1 MAVESYDVLVI
12 GGGLAGI
19 RAAIAAVEAN
29 PRIKVGMV
37 SKVYPMR
44 SHTVS
49 AEGGAAAVL
58 RPEDSYETHAFDTI
72 KGSDYLADQD
82 VVETFVREAPIE
94 LIQME
99 HWGCPWSRD
108 PDGKISA
115 RPFGGMTTWR
125 TCFAA
130 DKTGFH
136 MLHTVFQTS
145 LKYEQI
151 HRHDE
156 AFVTK
161 LLVEDERCIG
171 VVALDQRSGRF
182 DAITA
187 KAVILATGGLG
198 RVYAFTTNGNICT
211 GDGMALAYRAGVGL
225 KDMEMVQ
232 FHPTGLP
239 FTGILITEAVRGE
252 GGYLPNKNGE
262 RFLKRYVPN
271 KMELGPRDI
280 ISRAMVT
287 EFEEGRGFEG
297 PHGKYMNL
305 DVRHLGEEAIDRK
318 LPFMRELGRE
328 FVGIDIVHEPIPV
341 RPVQHYM
348 MGGVDADIS
357 GATALPGLYAAGECA
372 NVGLNGG
379 NRLGSNSL
387 SECLVFGAAT
397 GRAAAEYASSARPV
411 TQTRSTPC
419 SGMRPGGSRRPTS
432 RRRAAT
438 SSIGAIREEMQR
450 DMDAGAG
457 VFRTREGLEKLTD
470 QLGGLRERF
479 EQHQDRGLEPHL
491 QHGAHRGA
499 RARLHARDRPDDRGL
514 PALARE
520 ESRGAHA
527 RRDFPTATTKSIL
540 KHTIAFSAGPRT
552 RAAPGVSRRPHHQL
566 QAASPHLLGEAQVAE
581 KRITIQATRYDPD
594 KDSAPRLQSY
604 DIPFSDERW
613 SCWTRST
620 TSRRTSTAA

>member
-1 MAVESYDVLVI
+1 MDFESYDVLVV

-29 PRIKVGMV
+29 PNVRVGMV

-49 AEGGAAAVL
+49 AEGGAAAAL
-58 RPEDSYETHAFDTI
+58 GPGDSFETHAFDTI

-82 VVETFVREAPIE
+82 VVEAFVREAPVEI
-94 LIQME
+94 IQME
-99 HWGCPWSRD
+99 HWGCPWSRN
-108 PDGKISA
+108 PDGTIA
-115 RPFGGMTTWR
+115 VRPFGGMSTWR

-136 MLHTVFQTS
+136 MLHAVFQTS
-145 LKYEQI
+145 LKYPQI
-151 HRHDE
+151 IRHDE

-161 LLVEDERCIG
+161 LLIEDSRCVG
-171 VVALDQRSGRF
+171 VVALDIKTGRF

-187 KAVILATGGLG
+187 KSVILATGGVG

-211 GDGMALAYRAGVGL
+211 GDGMALAYRAGAGL

-252 GGYLPNKNGE
+252 GGYLLNKDGE

-297 PHGKYMNL
+297 PHGKYMHL
-305 DVRHLGEEAIDRK
+305 DVRHLGEKVIDRK

-328 FVGIDIVHEPIPV
+328 YVGIDIVKEPIPV
-341 RPVQHYM
+341 RPVQHYE
-348 MGGVDADIS
+348 MGGVDANIS
-357 GATALPGLYAAGECA
+357 GETEILGLYAAGECA

-387 SECLVFGAAT
+387 PECLVFGAAA
-397 GRAAAEYASSARPV
+397 GRAAAHY
-411 TQTRSTPC
+411 
-419 SGMRPGGSRRPTS
+419 
-432 RRRAAT
+432 AAT
-438 SSIGAIREEMQR
+438 AKPATANPVDAMLWDEARRVESDYLEKKGGNERIGPIREEMQHE
-450 DMDAGAG
+450 MDAGAG
-457 VFRTREGLEKLTD
+457 VFRNKEGLSRLARN
-470 QLGGLRERF
+470 LGGLRERF
-479 EQHQDRGLEPHL
+479 EKVKVDDTSRTFNTEIIAALEL
-491 QHGAHRGA
+491 DFMLEVASVIVFSG
-499 RARLHARDRPDDRGL
+499 
-514 PALARE
+514 LARE

-527 RRDFPTATTKSIL
+527 RRDFPERDDEHFL
-540 KHTIAFSAGPRT
+540 KHT
-552 RAAPGVSRRPHHQL
+552 
-566 QAASPHLLGEAQVAE
+566 VAYH
-581 KRITIQATRYDPD
+581 TNTL
-594 KDSAPRLQSY
+594 APRLEYRDVHITEYQPQARSY
-604 DIPFSDERW
+604 
-613 SCWTRST
+613 
-620 TSRRTSTAA
+620 

>member
-1 MAVESYDVLVI
+1 VDFESYDVLVV

-19 RAAIAAVEAN
+19 RAAIAAVDAN
-29 PRIKVGMV
+29 PRLKIAMV

-82 VVETFVREAPIE
+82 VVEAFVREAPIE
-94 LIQME
+94 VIQME
-99 HWGCPWSRD
+99 HWGCPWSRE

-145 LKYEQI
+145 LKYSQI

-156 AFVTK
+156 AFATK
-161 LLVEDERCIG
+161 LLVEDSRCVG
-171 VVALDQRSGRF
+171 VVAIDMRSGRF
-182 DAITA
+182 QAITA

-252 GGYLPNKNGE
+252 GGYLLNKDGE

-297 PHGKYMNL
+297 PHGKFMHL
-305 DVRHLGEEAIDRK
+305 DVRHLGEETIDAK

-328 FVGIDIVHEPIPV
+328 FVGIDIVKDPIPV
-341 RPVQHYM
+341 RPVMHYM

-357 GATALPGLYAAGECA
+357 GATPIAGLYAAGECA
-372 NVGLNGG
+372 NLGLNGG

-387 SECLVFGAAT
+387 SECLVFGAAA
-397 GRAAAEYASSARPV
+397 GRAAAEHASSAGPV
-411 TQTRSTPC
+411 GANPVSALLADETRRIEASFLDKK
-419 SGMRPGGSRRPTS
+419 GGEER
-432 RRRAAT
+432 
-438 SSIGAIREEMQR
+438 IGTIREEMQH

-457 VFRTREGLEKLTD
+457 VFRTRDGLEKLTR
-470 QLGGLRERF
+470 QLGALRDRF
-479 EQHQDRGLEPHL
+479 EKIKIEDSSRTFNTELTAALEL
-491 QHGAHRGA
+491 DFMLEVSETIAYS
-499 RARLHARDRPDDRGL
+499 
-514 PALARE
+514 ALARE
-520 ESRGAHA
+520 ESRGAHS
-527 RRDFPTATTKSIL
+527 RRDFPERDDAKWL
-540 KHTIAFSAGPRT
+540 KHTLAFRTDSAEPRLEYT
-552 RAAPGVSRRPHHQL
+552 DV
-566 QAASPHLLGEAQVAE
+566 
-581 KRITIQATRYDPD
+581 RITNFKPEA
-594 KDSAPRLQSY
+594 
-604 DIPFSDERW
+604 
-613 SCWTRST
+613 
-620 TSRRTSTAA
+620 RTY

>member
-1 MAVESYDVLVI
+1 MDFESYDVLVV

-19 RAAIAAVEAN
+19 RAAIAAVDVN
-29 PRIKVGMV
+29 PRLKIGMV

-82 VVETFVREAPIE
+82 VVEAFVREAPIE
-94 LIQME
+94 VIQME
-99 HWGCPWSRD
+99 HWGCPWSRE

-145 LKYEQI
+145 LQFEQI

-156 AFVTK
+156 AFATK
-161 LLVEDERCIG
+161 LLIEDSRCVG
-171 VVALDQRSGRF
+171 VVAIDMRSGRF
-182 DAITA
+182 QAITA
-187 KAVILATGGLG
+187 KSVILATGGLG
-198 RVYAFTTNGNICT
+198 RLYAFTTNGNICT

-252 GGYLPNKNGE
+252 GGYLINKDGE

-280 ISRAMVT
+280 ISRAMIT

-297 PHGKYMNL
+297 PHGKYMHL
-305 DVRHLGEEAIDRK
+305 DVRHLGEDVIDRK

-328 FVGIDIVHEPIPV
+328 FVGIDIVKDPIPV

-348 MGGVDADIS
+348 MGGVDADIA
-357 GATALPGLYAAGECA
+357 GATPIAGLYAAGECA

-387 SECLVFGAAT
+387 SECLVFGAAA
-397 GRAAAEYASSARPV
+397 GRAAAEHASVAMAVGANPV
-411 TQTRSTPC
+411 DALLADETRRIETSFLDKK
-419 SGMRPGGSRRPTS
+419 GGEER
-432 RRRAAT
+432 
-438 SSIGAIREEMQR
+438 IGTIREEMQH

-457 VFRTREGLEKLTD
+457 VFRTKEGLETLTR
-470 QLGGLRERF
+470 QLGSLRDRF
-479 EQHQDRGLEPHL
+479 ERIKIEDSSRTFNTELTAALEL
-491 QHGAHRGA
+491 DFMLEVAESVA
-499 RARLHARDRPDDRGL
+499 YS
-514 PALARE
+514 ALARE

-527 RRDFPTATTKSIL
+527 RRDFPERDDAKWL
-540 KHTIAFSAGPRT
+540 KHTLAYRT
-552 RAAPGVSRRPHHQL
+552 DEP
-566 QAASPHLLGEAQVAE
+566 
-581 KRITIQATRYDPD
+581 
-594 KDSAPRLQSY
+594 APRLEYHDVRITNFKPQA
-604 DIPFSDERW
+604 
-613 SCWTRST
+613 
-620 TSRRTSTAA
+620 RTY

>member
-1 MAVESYDVLVI
+1 MDFESYDVLVV

-29 PRIKVGMV
+29 PRVKVGMV

-49 AEGGAAAVL
+49 AEGGAAAVM
-58 RPEDSYETHAFDTI
+58 RPEDSYQTHAFDTI
-72 KGSDYLADQD
+72 KGSDYLADQE
-82 VVETFVREAPIE
+82 VVEAFVREAPVEI
-94 LIQME
+94 IQME

-108 PDGKISA
+108 PDGKISV

-130 DKTGFH
+130 DKSGFH

-145 LKYEQI
+145 LKYPQI
-151 HRHDE
+151 TRHDE

-161 LLVEDERCIG
+161 LLIEDSRCVG
-171 VVALDQRSGRF
+171 VVALDIRTGRF

-187 KAVILATGGLG
+187 KTVILATGGLG

-252 GGYLPNKNGE
+252 GGYLLNNEGE
-262 RFLKRYVPN
+262 RFLKSYVPN

-280 ISRAMVT
+280 ISRAMIT
-287 EFEEGRGFEG
+287 EFEAGRGFEG
-297 PHGKYMNL
+297 PHGKYMHL
-305 DVRHLGEEAIDRK
+305 DVRHLGEKVIDRK

-328 FVGIDIVHEPIPV
+328 FVGIDIVTDPIPV

-348 MGGVDADIS
+348 MGGIDADIS
-357 GATALPGLYAAGECA
+357 GVTPILGLYAAGECA

-387 SECLVFGAAT
+387 SECLVFGAAA
-397 GRAAAEYASSARPV
+397 GRHAAHYAASAKPV
-411 TQTRSTPC
+411 TANPVDAMLWDEARRVE
-419 SGMRPGGSRRPTS
+419 SGYLEKKDGSERMGS
-432 RRRAAT
+432 
-438 SSIGAIREEMQR
+438 IREEMQR
-450 DMDAGAG
+450 AMDAGAG
-457 VFRTREGLEKLTD
+457 VFRTKEGLEKLIEE
-470 QLGGLRERF
+470 LGGLRERF
-479 EQHQDRGLEPHL
+479 ERVKIEDSSRTFNTELVAALEL
-491 QHGAHRGA
+491 DCMLEVSQTIAVS
-499 RARLHARDRPDDRGL
+499 
-514 PALARE
+514 ALARE

-527 RRDFPTATTKSIL
+527 RRDFPERNDAKYL
-540 KHTIAFSAGPRT
+540 KHTLSFRRESAR
-552 RAAPGVSRRPHHQL
+552 
-566 QAASPHLLGEAQVAE
+566 
-581 KRITIQATRYDPD
+581 
-594 KDSAPRLQSY
+594 PRLEYRDVHITNFKPQA
-604 DIPFSDERW
+604 
-613 SCWTRST
+613 
-620 TSRRTSTAA
+620 RTY

>member
-1 MAVESYDVLVI
+1 MEFESYDVLVV

-29 PRIKVGMV
+29 PRVKVGMV

-82 VVETFVREAPIE
+82 VVEAFVREAPVEI
-94 LIQME
+94 IQME

-130 DKTGFH
+130 DKSGFH

-145 LKYEQI
+145 LKYPQI

-161 LLVEDERCIG
+161 LLVEDSRCIG
-171 VVALDQRSGRF
+171 VVAFDMRSGRF
-182 DAITA
+182 EAITA
-187 KAVILATGGLG
+187 KSVILATGGLG
-198 RVYAFTTNGNICT
+198 RIYAFTTNGNICT
-211 GDGMALAYRAGVGL
+211 GDGMALAYRAGAGL

-252 GGYLPNKNGE
+252 GGYLTNNQGE

-280 ISRAMVT
+280 ISRAMTT

-297 PHGKYMNL
+297 PHGKYMHL
-305 DVRHLGEEAIDRK
+305 DVRHLGEVLIDRK

-328 FVGIDIVHEPIPV
+328 FLGIDIVTDPIPV

-348 MGGVDADIS
+348 MGGVEADIW
-357 GATALPGLYAAGECA
+357 GATPIKGLYAAGECA

-387 SECLVFGAAT
+387 SECLVFGAAS
-397 GRAAAEYASSARPV
+397 GRAAAHYAASAKEVGANPV
-411 TQTRSTPC
+411 DALLKDETHRVESTYLDKK
-419 SGMRPGGSRRPTS
+419 GGDQR
-432 RRRAAT
+432 
-438 SSIGAIREEMQR
+438 IGQIREEMQR
-450 DMDAGAG
+450 RMDEGAG
-457 VFRTREGLEKLTD
+457 VFRTRDGLERLTRD
-470 QLGGLRERF
+470 LGALRERF
-479 EQHQDRGLEPHL
+479 EHIKIEDSSRTFNTDLTAALEL
-491 QHGAHRGA
+491 DYMLEIADA
-499 RARLHARDRPDDRGL
+499 ITYS
-514 PALARE
+514 ALARE

-527 RRDFPTATTKSIL
+527 RRDFPERDDAKFL
-540 KHTIAFSAGPRT
+540 KHTLAYRT
-552 RAAPGVSRRPHHQL
+552 DEL
-566 QAASPHLLGEAQVAE
+566 
-581 KRITIQATRYDPD
+581 
-594 KDSAPRLQSY
+594 APRLEYRDVRITNFQ
-604 DIPFSDERW
+604 PQA
-613 SCWTRST
+613 
-620 TSRRTSTAA
+620 RTY

>member
-1 MAVESYDVLVI
+1 MDFESYDVLVV

-19 RAAIAAVEAN
+19 RAAIAVVETN
-29 PRIKVGMV
+29 PRLKVGMV

-58 RPEDSYETHAFDTI
+58 RPEDSYENHAFDTI

-82 VVETFVREAPIE
+82 VVEAFVREAPIE

-145 LKYEQI
+145 LKYPQI

-161 LLVEDERCIG
+161 LLVEDGRCVG
-171 VVALDQRSGRF
+171 VVAIDMRSGRF

-252 GGYLPNKNGE
+252 GGYLLNKDGE
-262 RFLKRYVPN
+262 RFLKRYVP
-271 KMELGPRDI
+271 EQDGARTARHHLAGHDHRVRGGPRLRGAARPVHAPRRQAPRRGDHRPQAALHA
-280 ISRAMVT
+280 RARPRVRRHRHRPRPDPGAARAALHD
-287 EFEEGRGFEG
+287 GRRRRRHLGRHSDAGSLRGGRVRQRRPERRQSPGLELAVGMPGLRRRRG
-297 PHGKYMNL
+297 PHG
-305 DVRHLGEEAIDRK
+305 
-318 LPFMRELGRE
+318 
-328 FVGIDIVHEPIPV
+328 
-341 RPVQHYM
+341 
-348 MGGVDADIS
+348 
-357 GATALPGLYAAGECA
+357 
-372 NVGLNGG
+372 
-379 NRLGSNSL
+379 
-387 SECLVFGAAT
+387 
-397 GRAAAEYASSARPV
+397 
-411 TQTRSTPC
+411 
-419 SGMRPGGSRRPTS
+419 RRV
-432 RRRAAT
+432 RRARRKPVGANPIDAMLRDET
-438 SSIGAIREEMQR
+438 RRIEMDYLDKKSGDESIGAIREEMQH

-457 VFRTREGLEKLTD
+457 VFRTREGLEKLTK
-470 QLGGLRERF
+470 QLGNLRDRF
-479 EQHQDRGLEPHL
+479 GGSRSKTRAAPSTPSSWRRWSSTTCSRCPRSSPTRRSR
-491 QHGAHRGA
+491 ARNRAAPTRGA
-499 RARLHARDRPDDRGL
+499 T
-514 PALARE
+514 
-520 ESRGAHA
+520 
-527 RRDFPTATTKSIL
+527 FPERNDEKYL
-540 KHTIAFSAGPRT
+540 KHTIAMHAN
-552 RAAPGVSRRPHHQL
+552 
-566 QAASPHLLGEAQVAE
+566 E
-581 KRITIQATRYDPD
+581 I
-594 KDSAPRLQSY
+594 APRLEYRDVRITNFKPQARAY
-604 DIPFSDERW
+604 
-613 SCWTRST
+613 
-620 TSRRTSTAA
+620 

>member
-1 MAVESYDVLVI
+1 MDSESYDVLVV

-19 RAAIAAVEAN
+19 RAAIAAVDAN
-29 PRIKVGMV
+29 PQLKVGMV

-82 VVETFVREAPIE
+82 VVEAFVREAPIE
-94 LIQME
+94 VIQME

-145 LKYEQI
+145 LQFKQI

-156 AFVTK
+156 AFATK
-161 LLVEDERCIG
+161 LLMEDSRCVG
-171 VVALDQRSGRF
+171 VVAIDMRSGRF
-182 DAITA
+182 EAITA

-252 GGYLPNKNGE
+252 GGYLLNKDGE

-280 ISRAMVT
+280 ISRAMTT

-297 PHGKYMNL
+297 PHGKYMHL
-305 DVRHLGEEAIDRK
+305 DVRHLGEELIDRK

-328 FVGIDIVHEPIPV
+328 FVGIDIVKDPIPV

-357 GATALPGLYAAGECA
+357 GATPIPGLYAAGECS

-387 SECLVFGAAT
+387 SECLVFGAAA
-397 GRAAAEYASSARPV
+397 GRAAAEHASAAKAVGANPIDALLADE
-411 TQTRSTPC
+411 TRRIES
-419 SGMRPGGSRRPTS
+419 SFLDKKGGEER
-432 RRRAAT
+432 
-438 SSIGAIREEMQR
+438 IGTIREELQH

-457 VFRTREGLEKLTD
+457 VFRTKEGLEKLTR
-470 QLGGLRERF
+470 QLGSLRDRF
-479 EQHQDRGLEPHL
+479 EKIKIEDSSRTFNTELTAALEL
-491 QHGAHRGA
+491 DFMIEVSESIAFS
-499 RARLHARDRPDDRGL
+499 
-514 PALARE
+514 ALARE
-520 ESRGAHA
+520 ESRGAHS
-527 RRDFPTATTKSIL
+527 RRDFPERDDAKWL
-540 KHTIAFSAGPRT
+540 KHTIAF
-552 RAAPGVSRRPHHQL
+552 RADG
-566 QAASPHLLGEAQVAE
+566 
-581 KRITIQATRYDPD
+581 AT
-594 KDSAPRLQSY
+594 PRLEYRDVTITNFKPQA
-604 DIPFSDERW
+604 
-613 SCWTRST
+613 
-620 TSRRTSTAA
+620 RTY

>member
-1 MAVESYDVLVI
+1 MEFESYDVLVV

-29 PRIKVGMV
+29 PRVKVGLV

-82 VVETFVREAPIE
+82 VVEAFVREAPLEIT
-94 LIQME
+94 QME

-130 DKTGFH
+130 DKSGFH

-145 LKYEQI
+145 LKYPQI
-151 HRHDE
+151 TRHDE

-161 LLVEDERCIG
+161 LLVEDSRCIG
-171 VVALDQRSGRF
+171 VVALDIRTGRF

-187 KAVILATGGLG
+187 KAVILATGGVG
-198 RVYAFTTNGNICT
+198 RVYAFSTNGNICT

-252 GGYLPNKNGE
+252 GGYLLNKEGE

-280 ISRAMVT
+280 ISRAMTT
-287 EFEEGRGFEG
+287 EFEEGRGFDG
-297 PHGKYMNL
+297 PHGKYMHL
-305 DVRHLGEEAIDRK
+305 DVRHLGEKIIDRK

-328 FVGIDIVHEPIPV
+328 YVGIDIVKDPIPV

-357 GATALPGLYAAGECA
+357 GATQILGLYAAGECA

-387 SECLVFGAAT
+387 SECLVFGAAS
-397 GRAAAEYASSARPV
+397 GRAAVHYASTAKAVTANPVDAMLWDEARRV
-411 TQTRSTPC
+411 E
-419 SGMRPGGSRRPTS
+419 GEYLEKKGGDER
-432 RRRAAT
+432 
-438 SSIGAIREEMQR
+438 IGTIREEMQR

-457 VFRTREGLEKLTD
+457 VFRTKEGLEKLVE

-479 EQHQDRGLEPHL
+479 ERVKIDDTSRTFNTEIIAALELDFMLECSHSI
-491 QHGAHRGA
+491 AVS
-499 RARLHARDRPDDRGL
+499 
-514 PALARE
+514 ALARE

-527 RRDFPTATTKSIL
+527 RRDFPERIDSKYL
-540 KHTIAFSAGPRT
+540 KHTVAFHREGQ
-552 RAAPGVSRRPHHQL
+552 RPQL
-566 QAASPHLLGEAQVAE
+566 EYHDV
-581 KRITIQATRYDPD
+581 RITNFQPQA
-594 KDSAPRLQSY
+594 
-604 DIPFSDERW
+604 
-613 SCWTRST
+613 
-620 TSRRTSTAA
+620 RTY

>member
-1 MAVESYDVLVI
+1 MDFESYDVLVV
-12 GGGLAGI
+12 GGGLAGL
-19 RAAIAAVEAN
+19 RAAIAAAEAN
-29 PRIKVGMV
+29 PKLSIGIV

-49 AEGGAAAVL
+49 AEGGAAAAL
-58 RPEDSYETHAFDTI
+58 RPEDSYENHAFDTI

-82 VVETFVREAPIE
+82 VVEAFVREAPLE

-130 DKTGFH
+130 DKSGFH

-145 LKYEQI
+145 LKYDKI
-151 HRHDE
+151 RRHDE

-161 LLVEDERCIG
+161 LLVEDGRCVG
-171 VVALDQRSGRF
+171 VVAIDIHTGRIG
-182 DAITA
+182 AITA

-198 RVYAFTTNGNICT
+198 RTYAFTTNGNICT

-252 GGYLPNKNGE
+252 GGYLLNKEGD
-262 RFLKRYVPN
+262 RFLKNYVPN

-280 ISRAMVT
+280 ISRAMTT
-287 EFEEGRGFEG
+287 EFEAGRGFEG
-297 PHGKYMNL
+297 PYGNYMHL
-305 DVRHLGEEAIDRK
+305 DVRHLGEEKIDQK
-318 LPFMRELGRE
+318 LPFMRELGLE
-328 FVGIDIVHEPIPV
+328 FVGIDIVKDPIPV

-348 MGGVDADIS
+348 MGGVDTDIF
-357 GATALPGLYAAGECA
+357 GLTPIRGLYAAGECA
-372 NVGLNGG
+372 NVGMNGA

-387 SECLVFGAAT
+387 SECLVFGAAA
-397 GRAAAEYASSARPV
+397 GRHAAAYASSAKAVGSNPIDALV
-411 TQTRSTPC
+411 KDETRRVES
-419 SGMRPGGSRRPTS
+419 RYLDKEGGEERIAS
-432 RRRAAT
+432 
-438 SSIGAIREEMQR
+438 IREDMQR

-457 VFRTREGLEKLTD
+457 VFRTKEGLTKLTKD
-470 QLGGLRERF
+470 IASLRERF
-479 EQHQDRGLEPHL
+479 EKIKIEDSSRTFNTELMSALELEFMLDCCETIAHSAL
-491 QHGAHRGA
+491 Q
-499 RARLHARDRPDDRGL
+499 RD
-514 PALARE
+514 

-527 RRDFPTATTKSIL
+527 RRDFPERNDEKYL
-540 KHTIAFSAGPRT
+540 KHTIAHF
-552 RAAPGVSRRPHHQL
+552 VE
-566 QAASPHLLGEAQVAE
+566 GEGARLEYRDV
-581 KRITIQATRYDPD
+581 RITNFKPQA
-594 KDSAPRLQSY
+594 
-604 DIPFSDERW
+604 
-613 SCWTRST
+613 
-620 TSRRTSTAA
+620 RTY

>member
-1 MAVESYDVLVI
+1 MDFESYDVLVV

-29 PRIKVGMV
+29 PRVRVGMV

-49 AEGGAAAVL
+49 AEGGAAAAL
-58 RPEDSYETHAFDTI
+58 RPEDSYEKHAFDTI
-72 KGSDYLADQD
+72 KGSDYLADQE
-82 VVETFVREAPIE
+82 VVEAFVREAPVEI
-94 LIQME
+94 IQME
-99 HWGCPWSRD
+99 HWGCPWSRN
-108 PDGKISA
+108 PDGTIA
-115 RPFGGMTTWR
+115 VRPFGGMTTWR

-136 MLHTVFQTS
+136 MLHAVFQTS
-145 LKYEQI
+145 LKYPQI
-151 HRHDE
+151 TRHDE

-161 LLVEDERCIG
+161 LLVEDSRCVG
-171 VVALDQRSGRF
+171 VVALDIRSGRF

-187 KAVILATGGLG
+187 KSVILATGGLG

-211 GDGMALAYRAGVGL
+211 GDGMALAYRAGAGL

-252 GGYLPNKNGE
+252 GGYLLNKDGE

-280 ISRAMVT
+280 ISRAMTT

-297 PHGKYMNL
+297 PHGKYMHL
-305 DVRHLGEEAIDRK
+305 DVRHLGEKVIDRK

-328 FVGIDIVHEPIPV
+328 FLGIDIVTDPIPV

-348 MGGVDADIS
+348 MGGVDANIS
-357 GATALPGLYAAGECA
+357 GETPILGLYAAGECA

-387 SECLVFGAAT
+387 PECLVFGAAA
-397 GRAAAEYASSARPV
+397 GRAAAHYASSARPV
-411 TQTRSTPC
+411 TANPVDAMLWDEAR
-419 SGMRPGGSRRPTS
+419 RVEAEYLEKKGGDER
-432 RRRAAT
+432 
-438 SSIGAIREEMQR
+438 IGPIREEMQR
-450 DMDAGAG
+450 EMDAGAG
-457 VFRTREGLEKLTD
+457 VFRTKEGLSRLVRN
-470 QLGGLRERF
+470 LGGLRERF
-479 EQHQDRGLEPHL
+479 EKVRIDDSSRTFNTEIIAALEL
-491 QHGAHRGA
+491 DFMLEVASVIA
-499 RARLHARDRPDDRGL
+499 FT
-514 PALARE
+514 ALARE

-527 RRDFPTATTKSIL
+527 RRDFPERDDEHFL
-540 KHTIAFSAGPRT
+540 KHTLAFHT
-552 RAAPGVSRRPHHQL
+552 NTL
-566 QAASPHLLGEAQVAE
+566 
-581 KRITIQATRYDPD
+581 
-594 KDSAPRLQSY
+594 APRLEYSDVHITTFKPQARSY
-604 DIPFSDERW
+604 
-613 SCWTRST
+613 
-620 TSRRTSTAA
+620 

>member
-1 MAVESYDVLVI
+1 MALEHESYDVLVV
-12 GGGLAGI
+12 GGGLAGL
-19 RAAIAAVEAN
+19 RAAIAAVETN
-29 PRIKVGMV
+29 PRVKVGLV

-49 AEGGAAAVL
+49 AEGGAAAAL
-58 RPEDSYETHAFDTI
+58 RPEDSYESHAFDTI
-72 KGSDYLADQD
+72 KGSDYLADQN
-82 VVETFVREAPIE
+82 VVEAFVREAPVEI
-94 LIQME
+94 IQME

-108 PDGKISA
+108 ADGKISA

-130 DKTGFH
+130 DKSGFH

-145 LKYEQI
+145 LKYPQI
-151 HRHDE
+151 TRHDE
-156 AFVTK
+156 AYVTK
-161 LLVEDERCIG
+161 LLVEDSRCVG
-171 VVALDQRSGRF
+171 VVALDIRTGRF

-187 KAVILATGGLG
+187 KAVILATGGVG

-211 GDGMALAYRAGVGL
+211 GDGMALAFRAGVGL

-252 GGYLPNKNGE
+252 GGFLLNSEGE

-280 ISRAMVT
+280 ISRAMTT

-297 PHGKYMNL
+297 PHGKYMHL
-305 DVRHLGEEAIDRK
+305 DVRHLGEKLIDRK

-328 FVGIDIVHEPIPV
+328 YVGIDIVKDPIPV

-357 GATALPGLYAAGECA
+357 GETKILGLYAAGECA

-387 SECLVFGAAT
+387 SECLVFGAAS
-397 GRAAAEYASSARPV
+397 GRAAAHYASTAKAVTANPVDAMLWDEARRV
-411 TQTRSTPC
+411 E
-419 SGMRPGGSRRPTS
+419 GEYLEKKGGEER
-432 RRRAAT
+432 
-438 SSIGAIREEMQR
+438 IGAIREEMQR

-457 VFRTREGLEKLTD
+457 VFRTKEGLEQLTE

-479 EQHQDRGLEPHL
+479 ERVKVDDTSRTFNTEIIAALEL
-491 QHGAHRGA
+491 DFMLECSQVIAA
-499 RARLHARDRPDDRGL
+499 S
-514 PALARE
+514 ALARE

-527 RRDFPTATTKSIL
+527 RRDFPERDDSKFL
-540 KHTIAFSAGPRT
+540 KHTVAF
-552 RAAPGVSRRPHHQL
+552 RRDGQRPQL
-566 QAASPHLLGEAQVAE
+566 EYTDVTITNFQPQA
-581 KRITIQATRYDPD
+581 R
-594 KDSAPRLQSY
+594 SY
-604 DIPFSDERW
+604 
-613 SCWTRST
+613 
-620 TSRRTSTAA
+620 

>member
-1 MAVESYDVLVI
+1 
-12 GGGLAGI
+12 
-19 RAAIAAVEAN
+19 
-29 PRIKVGMV
+29 
-37 SKVYPMR
+37 
-44 SHTVS
+44 
-49 AEGGAAAVL
+49 VL

-82 VVETFVREAPIE
+82 VVEAFVREAPIE
-94 LIQME
+94 VIQME

-108 PDGKISA
+108 PDGKISV

-130 DKTGFH
+130 DKSGFH

-145 LKYEQI
+145 LQFKQI

-156 AFVTK
+156 AFATK
-161 LLVEDERCIG
+161 LLIEDSRCVG
-171 VVALDQRSGRF
+171 VVAIDMRSGRF
-182 DAITA
+182 QAITA
-187 KAVILATGGLG
+187 KSVILATGGLG

-252 GGYLPNKNGE
+252 GGYLLNKDGE

-280 ISRAMVT
+280 ISRAMTT

-297 PHGKYMNL
+297 PHGKYMHL
-305 DVRHLGEEAIDRK
+305 DVRHLGEELIDRK

-328 FVGIDIVHEPIPV
+328 FVGIDIVKDPIPV

-357 GATALPGLYAAGECA
+357 GATPVLGLYAAGECS

-387 SECLVFGAAT
+387 SECLVFGAAA
-397 GRAAAEYASSARPV
+397 GRAAAEYASAAKAVGANPIDALLADE
-411 TQTRSTPC
+411 TRRIES
-419 SGMRPGGSRRPTS
+419 SFLDKKGGEER
-432 RRRAAT
+432 
-438 SSIGAIREEMQR
+438 IGTIREELQH

-457 VFRTREGLEKLTD
+457 VFRTREGLEKLTR
-470 QLGGLRERF
+470 QLGSLRDRF
-479 EQHQDRGLEPHL
+479 EKIKIEDSSRTFNTELTAALEL
-491 QHGAHRGA
+491 DFMIEVSDTIAYS
-499 RARLHARDRPDDRGL
+499 
-514 PALARE
+514 ALARE
-520 ESRGAHA
+520 ESRGAHS
-527 RRDFPTATTKSIL
+527 RRDFPERDDSKWL
-540 KHTIAFSAGPRT
+540 KHTVAF
-552 RAAPGVSRRPHHQL
+552 RADGA
-566 QAASPHLLGEAQVAE
+566 
-581 KRITIQATRYDPD
+581 
-594 KDSAPRLQSY
+594 APRLDYRDVHITNFKPQA
-604 DIPFSDERW
+604 
-613 SCWTRST
+613 
-620 TSRRTSTAA
+620 RTY

>member
-1 MAVESYDVLVI
+1 VV

-19 RAAIAAVEAN
+19 RAAIAAVDAN
-29 PRIKVGMV
+29 PRLKIAMV

-58 RPEDSYETHAFDTI
+58 RPEDSYENHAFDTI

-82 VVETFVREAPIE
+82 VVEAFVREAPIE
-94 LIQME
+94 VIQME

-145 LKYEQI
+145 LKYSQI

-156 AFVTK
+156 AFATK
-161 LLVEDERCIG
+161 LLVEDSRCVG
-171 VVALDQRSGRF
+171 VVAIDMRSGRF
-182 DAITA
+182 QAITA

-198 RVYAFTTNGNICT
+198 RLYAFTTNGNICT

-252 GGYLPNKNGE
+252 GGYLLNKDGE
-262 RFLKRYVPN
+262 RFLKRYIPN

-287 EFEEGRGFEG
+287 EFEAGRGFEG
-297 PHGKYMNL
+297 PHGKFMHL
-305 DVRHLGEEAIDRK
+305 DVRHLGEEKIDAK

-328 FVGIDIVHEPIPV
+328 FVGIDIVKDPIPV
-341 RPVQHYM
+341 RPVMHYM

-357 GATALPGLYAAGECA
+357 GATPIAGLYAAGECA

-387 SECLVFGAAT
+387 SECLVFGAAA
-397 GRAAAEYASSARPV
+397 GRAAAEHASSAGAVGANPV
-411 TQTRSTPC
+411 TALLADETKRIEASFLDKK
-419 SGMRPGGSRRPTS
+419 GGEER
-432 RRRAAT
+432 
-438 SSIGAIREEMQR
+438 IGTIREEMQH

-457 VFRTREGLEKLTD
+457 VFRTRDGLEKLTR
-470 QLGGLRERF
+470 QLGALRDRF
-479 EQHQDRGLEPHL
+479 EKIKIEDSSRTFNTELTAALEL
-491 QHGAHRGA
+491 DFMLEVSETIAYS
-499 RARLHARDRPDDRGL
+499 
-514 PALARE
+514 ALARE
-520 ESRGAHA
+520 ESRGAHS
-527 RRDFPTATTKSIL
+527 RRDFPDRDDAKWL
-540 KHTIAFSAGPRT
+540 KHTVAFRT
-552 RAAPGVSRRPHHQL
+552 DAAEPKLDYTDV
-566 QAASPHLLGEAQVAE
+566 
-581 KRITIQATRYDPD
+581 RITNFKPQA
-594 KDSAPRLQSY
+594 
-604 DIPFSDERW
+604 
-613 SCWTRST
+613 
-620 TSRRTSTAA
+620 RTY

>member
-1 MAVESYDVLVI
+1 MV
-12 GGGLAGI
+12 GGGLAGL
-19 RAAIAAVEAN
+19 RAAIAVVETN
-29 PRIKVGMV
+29 PRLKVGMV

-58 RPEDSYETHAFDTI
+58 RPEDSFETHAYDTI

-82 VVETFVREAPIE
+82 VVEAFVREAPIE
-94 LIQME
+94 VIQME

-145 LKYEQI
+145 MKYPQI

-161 LLVEDERCIG
+161 LLVEDGRCVG
-171 VVALDQRSGRF
+171 VVAIDMRSGRF

-252 GGYLPNKNGE
+252 GGYLLNKDGE

-297 PHGKYMNL
+297 PHGKYMHL
-305 DVRHLGEEAIDRK
+305 DVRHLGEATIDRK

-328 FVGIDIVHEPIPV
+328 FVGIDIVHDPIPV

-357 GATALPGLYAAGECA
+357 GITPLPGLYAAGECA

-397 GRAAAEYASSARPV
+397 GRMAAEYVSSALAVGANPIDALLRDE
-411 TQTRSTPC
+411 TRRIEMDYLDKK
-419 SGMRPGGSRRPTS
+419 SGDE
-432 RRRAAT
+432 
-438 SSIGAIREEMQR
+438 SIGAIREEMQR

-457 VFRTREGLEKLTD
+457 VFRTREGLEKLTK
-470 QLGGLRERF
+470 QLGNL
-479 EQHQDRGLEPHL
+479 
-491 QHGAHRGA
+491 
-499 RARLHARDRPDDRGL
+499 RDRFGRIKIQDSSRTFNTELMAVLELDYML
-514 PALARE
+514 EVAEVITYSALARE

-527 RRDFPTATTKSIL
+527 RRDFPERDDEKFL
-540 KHTIAFSAGPRT
+540 KHTIAMHAN
-552 RAAPGVSRRPHHQL
+552 
-566 QAASPHLLGEAQVAE
+566 E
-581 KRITIQATRYDPD
+581 I
-594 KDSAPRLQSY
+594 APRLEYRDVRITNFKPQARAY
-604 DIPFSDERW
+604 
-613 SCWTRST
+613 
-620 TSRRTSTAA
+620 

>member
-1 MAVESYDVLVI
+1 VEFETYDVLVV
-12 GGGLAGI
+12 GGGLAGL

-49 AEGGAAAVL
+49 AEGGAAAAL
-58 RPEDSYETHAFDTI
+58 RPEDSYENHAFDTI

-82 VVETFVREAPIE
+82 VVEAFVREAPVEI
-94 LIQME
+94 IQME
-99 HWGCPWSRD
+99 HWGCPWSRNA
-108 PDGKISA
+108 DGTIA
-115 RPFGGMTTWR
+115 VRPFGGMTTWR

-130 DKTGFH
+130 DKSGFH

-145 LKYEQI
+145 LKYPQI
-151 HRHDE
+151 TRHDE

-161 LLVEDERCIG
+161 LLVEDSRCVG
-171 VVALDQRSGRF
+171 VVALDIRTGRF

-252 GGYLPNKNGE
+252 GGYLYNSEGE

-280 ISRAMVT
+280 ISRAMIT
-287 EFEEGRGFEG
+287 EFEAGRGFEG
-297 PHGKYMNL
+297 PHGKYMHL
-305 DVRHLGEEAIDRK
+305 DVRHLGEELIDRK

-328 FVGIDIVHEPIPV
+328 FVGIDIVTDPIPV

-348 MGGVDADIS
+348 MGGVDADIW
-357 GATALPGLYAAGECA
+357 GATEVLGLYAAGECA

-387 SECLVFGAAT
+387 PECLVFGAAS
-397 GRAAAEYASSARPV
+397 GRAAAHYASSAKPV
-411 TQTRSTPC
+411 TANPVDA
-419 SGMRPGGSRRPTS
+419 MLWDEARRVETTYLEKKGDGKQ
-432 RRRAAT
+432 RV
-438 SSIGAIREEMQR
+438 GAIREEMQR

-457 VFRTREGLEKLTD
+457 VFRTKEGLEKLIE

-479 EQHQDRGLEPHL
+479 ERATIDDTSRTFNTDVLAALEL
-491 QHGAHRGA
+491 DFMLEVSQTIAVS
-499 RARLHARDRPDDRGL
+499 
-514 PALARE
+514 ALARE

-527 RRDFPTATTKSIL
+527 RRDFPERNDEKFL
-540 KHTIAFSAGPRT
+540 KHSVAYRREGTRPALDYKNVKITNFQPQART
-552 RAAPGVSRRPHHQL
+552 
-566 QAASPHLLGEAQVAE
+566 
-581 KRITIQATRYDPD
+581 Y
-594 KDSAPRLQSY
+594 
-604 DIPFSDERW
+604 
-613 SCWTRST
+613 
-620 TSRRTSTAA
+620 

>member
-1 MAVESYDVLVI
+1 MDFESYDVLVV

-19 RAAIAAVEAN
+19 RAAIAVVEAN
-29 PRIKVGMV
+29 PRLKVAMV

-82 VVETFVREAPIE
+82 VVEAFVREAPIE
-94 LIQME
+94 VIQME
-99 HWGCPWSRD
+99 HWGCPWSRE
-108 PDGKISA
+108 PDGTISA

-130 DKTGFH
+130 DKSGFH

-145 LKYEQI
+145 LKYPQI

-161 LLVEDERCIG
+161 LLVEDGRCTG
-171 VVALDQRSGRF
+171 VVVIDMRSGRF

-198 RVYAFTTNGNICT
+198 RIYAFTTNGNICT

-252 GGYLPNKNGE
+252 GGYLTNKDGE
-262 RFLKRYVPN
+262 RFLKRYVPT

-280 ISRAMVT
+280 ISRAMTT

-297 PHGKYMNL
+297 PHGKYMHL
-305 DVRHLGEEAIDRK
+305 DVRHLGEALIDRK

-328 FVGIDIVHEPIPV
+328 FVGIDIVHDPIPV
-341 RPVQHYM
+341 RPVMHYM

-357 GATALPGLYAAGECA
+357 GLTPLAGLYAAGECA

-387 SECLVFGAAT
+387 SECLVFGAAA
-397 GRAAAEYASSARPV
+397 GRAAAEYASSAKAAGSNPAASMLHDE
-411 TQTRSTPC
+411 TRRIEMDYLDKK
-419 SGMRPGGSRRPTS
+419 SGDER
-432 RRRAAT
+432 
-438 SSIGAIREEMQR
+438 IGTIREEMQR

-457 VFRTREGLEKLTD
+457 VFRTREGLEKLTK
-470 QLGGLRERF
+470 QLSALRDRF
-479 EQHQDRGLEPHL
+479 ERIKIEDSSRTFNTELTAALEL
-491 QHGAHRGA
+491 DGMLEVAETITYS
-499 RARLHARDRPDDRGL
+499 
-514 PALARE
+514 ALARE

-527 RRDFPTATTKSIL
+527 RRDFPDRNDDKFL
-540 KHTIAFSAGPRT
+540 KHTIAFRTDEISPRLEY
-552 RAAPGVSRRPHHQL
+552 RDV
-566 QAASPHLLGEAQVAE
+566 
-581 KRITIQATRYDPD
+581 RITNFKPQARAY
-594 KDSAPRLQSY
+594 
-604 DIPFSDERW
+604 
-613 SCWTRST
+613 
-620 TSRRTSTAA
+620 

>member
-1 MAVESYDVLVI
+1 MDFESYDVLVV

-19 RAAIAAVEAN
+19 RAAIAVVETN
-29 PRIKVGMV
+29 PRLKVGMV

-72 KGSDYLADQD
+72 KGSDYLADQE
-82 VVETFVREAPIE
+82 VVETFVREAPVE
-94 LIQME
+94 VIQME

-108 PDGKISA
+108 PDGTISA

-145 LKYEQI
+145 LKYPQI

-161 LLVEDERCIG
+161 LLVEDGRCAG
-171 VVALDQRSGRF
+171 VVAIDMRSGRF

-198 RVYAFTTNGNICT
+198 RMYAFTTNGNICT

-252 GGYLPNKNGE
+252 GGYLLNKDGE

-297 PHGKYMNL
+297 PHGKYMHL
-305 DVRHLGEEAIDRK
+305 DVRHLGEAAIDRK

-328 FVGIDIVHEPIPV
+328 YVGIDIVHDPIPV

-357 GATALPGLYAAGECA
+357 GLTPLTGLYAAGECA

-387 SECLVFGAAT
+387 SECLVFGAAS
-397 GRAAAEYASSARPV
+397 GRAAAEYASSAKAVGANPIE
-411 TQTRSTPC
+411 
-419 SGMRPGGSRRPTS
+419 GMLKDETKRIEMDYLDKKDGDER
-432 RRRAAT
+432 
-438 SSIGAIREEMQR
+438 IGAIREEMQLA
-450 DMDAGAG
+450 MDTGAG
-457 VFRTREGLEKLTD
+457 VFRTRDGLEKLTK
-470 QLGGLRERF
+470 QLGNL
-479 EQHQDRGLEPHL
+479 
-491 QHGAHRGA
+491 
-499 RARLHARDRPDDRGL
+499 RDRFGRIKIEDSSRTFNTELMAVLELDYML
-514 PALARE
+514 EVSEVITYSALARE

-527 RRDFPTATTKSIL
+527 RRDFPERNDEKFL
-540 KHTIAFSAGPRT
+540 KHTIAMRTDEISPRLEY
-552 RAAPGVSRRPHHQL
+552 RDV
-566 QAASPHLLGEAQVAE
+566 
-581 KRITIQATRYDPD
+581 RITNFKPQARAY
-594 KDSAPRLQSY
+594 
-604 DIPFSDERW
+604 
-613 SCWTRST
+613 
-620 TSRRTSTAA
+620 

>member
-1 MAVESYDVLVI
+1 MDFESYDVLVV

-19 RAAIAAVEAN
+19 RAAIAVVETN
-29 PRIKVGMV
+29 PRLKVGMV

-82 VVETFVREAPIE
+82 VVEAFVREAPIE
-94 LIQME
+94 VIQME

-108 PDGKISA
+108 PDGKVSA

-125 TCFAA
+125 TCYAA

-145 LKYEQI
+145 LKYPQI

-161 LLVEDERCIG
+161 LLVEDGRCVG
-171 VVALDQRSGRF
+171 VVAIDMRSGRF
-182 DAITA
+182 DAIAA

-252 GGYLPNKNGE
+252 GGYLLNKDGE
-262 RFLKRYVPN
+262 RFLKSYVPN

-287 EFEEGRGFEG
+287 EFEAGRGFEG
-297 PHGKYMNL
+297 PHGKYMHL
-305 DVRHLGEEAIDRK
+305 DVRHLGEATIDRK

-328 FVGIDIVHEPIPV
+328 FVGIDIVHDPIPV

-357 GATALPGLYAAGECA
+357 GVTPLPGLYAAGECA

-397 GRAAAEYASSARPV
+397 GRMAAEYVSSAQPV
-411 TQTRSTPC
+411 GANPIDSMLRDETKRIEMDYLDKK
-419 SGMRPGGSRRPTS
+419 SGDE
-432 RRRAAT
+432 
-438 SSIGAIREEMQR
+438 SIGVIREEMQH

-457 VFRTREGLEKLTD
+457 VFRTRDGLEKLTK
-470 QLGGLRERF
+470 QLGNLRGRF
-479 EQHQDRGLEPHL
+479 GRIKIEDSSRTFNTELMAALEL
-491 QHGAHRGA
+491 DYMLEVAEVITYS
-499 RARLHARDRPDDRGL
+499 
-514 PALARE
+514 ALARE

-527 RRDFPTATTKSIL
+527 RRDFPERNDEKYL
-540 KHTIAFSAGPRT
+540 KHTIATHANE
-552 RAAPGVSRRPHHQL
+552 L
-566 QAASPHLLGEAQVAE
+566 
-581 KRITIQATRYDPD
+581 
-594 KDSAPRLQSY
+594 APRLEYRDVRITNFKPQARAY
-604 DIPFSDERW
+604 
-613 SCWTRST
+613 
-620 TSRRTSTAA
+620 